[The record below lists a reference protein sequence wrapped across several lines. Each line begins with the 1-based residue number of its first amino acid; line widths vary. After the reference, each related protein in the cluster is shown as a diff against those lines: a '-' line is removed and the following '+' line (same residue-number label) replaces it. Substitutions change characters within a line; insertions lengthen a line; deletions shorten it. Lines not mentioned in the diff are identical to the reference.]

1 MKRRREEEDTNSE
14 GRKEPRKRVKER
26 EPDKPNINSTLFN
39 LHHERMKR
47 LNRIPDTDKDFKL

>member
-1 MKRRREEEDTNSE
+1 MKRRRENSSEEP
-14 GRKEPRKRVKER
+14 KEARKRVKEQ
-26 EPDKPNINSTLFN
+26 EPEKPNINSTLFN